1 MEFVPYGQQP
11 YCYACATTRLLNENY
26 FQCNVVCHDM
36 QSMNNDYFFLTFSD
50 YEIVK
55 FCFVNVALESSMME
69 DFSKFSQIT

>member
-26 FQCNVVCHDM
+26 FQCNVVCHHM
-36 QSMNNDYFFLTFSD
+36 RSMNNKEKRFTFND

-55 FCFVNVALESSMME
+55 FCYVNVALESSMKE